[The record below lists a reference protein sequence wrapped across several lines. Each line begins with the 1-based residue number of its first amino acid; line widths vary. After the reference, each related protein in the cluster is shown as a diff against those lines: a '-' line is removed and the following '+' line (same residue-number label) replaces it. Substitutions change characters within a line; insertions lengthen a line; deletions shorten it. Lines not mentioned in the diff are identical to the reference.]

1 MKFSKNVFRN
11 GKTSKD
17 VCEEAKKLVANP
29 VEGMSQTGLD
39 KFEALVCGRE
49 GIPDPSEG
57 SSDGSNDE
65 YSLESMCY
73 FYNYEHFAHHVAGP
87 DDGDVP
93 TIMPAGFQF
102 DDTFG
107 PHDKDPH
114 CVMIVEGEEVD
125 RVRDCDC
132 SNPREFMK
140 NMLNKGMCFYIFEMS

>member
-1 MKFSKNVFRN
+1 MPP
-11 GKTSKD
+11 KD
-17 VCEEAKKLVANP
+17 EMDGNQDAN
-29 VEGMSQTGLD
+29 EYFT
-39 KFEALVCGRE
+39 ALVCGEPLPEISDDGDDDGDDDE
-49 GIPDPSEG
+49 GPSK
-57 SSDGSNDE
+57 
-65 YSLESMCY
+65 ESMCY
-73 FYNYEHFAHHVAGP
+73 FFNYEHFAHHVEGP

-140 NMLNKGMCFYIFEMS
+140 NMLNKGMFFMLKNLLN